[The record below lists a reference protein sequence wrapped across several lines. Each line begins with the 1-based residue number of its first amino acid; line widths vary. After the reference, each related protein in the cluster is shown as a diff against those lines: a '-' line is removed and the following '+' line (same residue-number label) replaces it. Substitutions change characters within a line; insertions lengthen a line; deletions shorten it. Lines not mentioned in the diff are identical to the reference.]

1 MNNSEFQNFLNGNYY
16 KPNTNEIPSLYR
28 DYQIYVMNQISE
40 FNLIKGDKDKILY
53 YWLKGLNDETFQKL
67 HYQFIVLRNEVS
79 DFRESFDHI
88 VTSYCDIPLDNFI
101 ISSCSDDDGIVED
114 DFQFHLHNKVHSI
127 IKSFVIENEP
137 QHSKIFKKYFDVGIV
152 SISNGTDI

>member
-1 MNNSEFQNFLNGNYY
+1 MIKIKSYI
-16 KPNTNEIPSLYR
+16 IPKS
-28 DYQIYVMNQISE
+28 
-40 FNLIKGDKDKILY
+40 
-53 YWLKGLNDETFQKL
+53 LNDVFQKL

-114 DFQFHLHNKVHSI
+114 DFQFHLHNKVYSI

-137 QHSKIFKKYFDVGIV
+137 QNSKIFKKYFDVGLV
-152 SISNGTDI
+152 SISNGKDI

>member
-40 FNLIKGDKDKILY
+40 FNLIKGNKDKILY
-53 YWLKGLNDETFQKL
+53 YWLKNLNDETFQKL
-67 HYQFIVLRNEVS
+67 HYQFLVLRNEVS

-114 DFQFHLHNKVHSI
+114 DFQFHLHNKVHSMI
-127 IKSFVIENEP
+127 GSFVKENESP
-137 QHSKIFKKYFDVGIV
+137 HSKIFKKYFDVGIV